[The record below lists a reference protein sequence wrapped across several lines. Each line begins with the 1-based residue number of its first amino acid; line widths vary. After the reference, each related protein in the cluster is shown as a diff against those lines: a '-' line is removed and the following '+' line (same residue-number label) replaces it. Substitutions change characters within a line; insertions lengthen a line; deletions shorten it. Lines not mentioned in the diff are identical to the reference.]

1 MDFRDKYILITA
13 AHNEEKFI
21 ELTIKSVI
29 SQELKPLQWIIIN
42 DNSTDKTGEIIERY
56 IVDIKFI
63 KLLNI
68 SRKDGRDFSSK
79 VYAINEGL
87 KNLKNIEFDF
97 IGILDADVS
106 FEPNFYSTLIAE
118 FHKNNNLGIVGGDYF
133 DIVNGQK
140 KYIKPSPYSVRG
152 ATQFFRRECFEQIG
166 GLIPIK
172 YGGEDALACYAA
184 RMYGWKIK
192 NVNSAQVIHHK
203 PTGSAN
209 SSSFKKRFNDGRME
223 FYLGYHPIFQLLKC
237 FKRVF
242 YKPAIIGSIL
252 QLLGFW
258 FSFLFDSKS
267 TVANELRS
275 YIKRSQLKHLMGLS
289 LFRKNIFN

>member
-1 MDFRDKYILITA
+1 MNRRDKYILITA

-29 SQELKPLQWIIIN
+29 NQQLKPLQWVIVN
-42 DNSTDKTGEIIERY
+42 DNSTDRTGEIIKKYLR
-56 IVDIKFI
+56 DNNFI

-68 SRKDGRDFSSK
+68 KRKDGRDFSSK
-79 VYAINEGL
+79 VYAINEGF
-87 KNLKNIEFDF
+87 KSLKNIEFDF

-118 FHKNNNLGIVGGDYF
+118 FHKNKKLGIVGGDYF

-166 GLIPIK
+166 GLIPLK

-184 RMYGWKIK
+184 RKHGWDLL
-192 NVNSAQVIHHK
+192 NVKGLIVIHHK
-203 PTGSAN
+203 PTGSGSRNMIKAN
-209 SSSFKKRFNDGRME
+209 FFSGIME
-223 FYLGYHPIFQLLKC
+223 HHLGYHPLFQF
-237 FKRVF
+237 FKTISR
-242 YKPAIIGSIL
+242 
-252 QLLGFW
+252 
-258 FSFLFDSKS
+258 LFQPPFIVGGICRFAGYWYSNFKGINDIKK
-267 TVANELRS
+267 NDEI
-275 YIKRSQLKHLMGLS
+275 YQFIKRDQLKRLYDT
-289 LFRKNIFN
+289 RNIFKGNP